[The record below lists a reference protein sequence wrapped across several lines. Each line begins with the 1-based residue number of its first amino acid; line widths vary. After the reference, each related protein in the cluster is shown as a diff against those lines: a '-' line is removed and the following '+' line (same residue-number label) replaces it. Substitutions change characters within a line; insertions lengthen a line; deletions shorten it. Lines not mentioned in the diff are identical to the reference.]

1 MKNLPYAGPHT
12 RYFLDHCIN
21 AQISCVTKDGV
32 IKPEIMALQ
41 PETFR
46 FRY

>member
-1 MKNLPYAGPHT
+1 MKNISYVGPHS

-21 AQISCVTKDGV
+21 APISCVMKGGV